1 VDVVSVVLVVV
12 LLLLVFGGTAYP
24 RPAEG
29 MAGLNLVLYVLAAVV
44 LVVIAVRVLGGA

>member
-44 LVVIAVRVLGGA
+44 LVVIVVRVLGGV